1 MSTVQFPN
9 LNRPGDISG
18 PRHGLRLGFA
28 SAMRITLAVA
38 LCEIM
43 VSCGSKTE
51 LSPATGFP
59 GTNAPAA
66 AEPIKP
72 EFSKLMGKWER
83 PDGGYVLEIKSVD
96 SSGKVEAGYFNPNP
110 INVSRAAAL
119 REGGATKVFVELRD
133 ENYPGCTYS
142 LTYDPQNDQLFG
154 QYFQASM
161 QRTFDVVF
169 ARMK

>member
-1 MSTVQFPN
+1 MSTVRFPDFN
-9 LNRPGDISG
+9 GPGVKSG
-18 PRHGLRLGFA
+18 PRRGLRLGLA
-28 SAMRITLAVA
+28 GAIRMILAVA
-38 LCEIM
+38 LCEVV
-43 VSCGSKTE
+43 VSCGPKAQQA
-51 LSPATGFP
+51 PGAP
-59 GTNAPAA
+59 GTNTPSA
-66 AEPIKP
+66 AETIKP
-72 EFSKLMGKWER
+72 EFSKLLGNWER

-96 SSGKVEAGYFNPNP
+96 ASGKVEAGYFNPNP

-119 REGGATKVFVELRD
+119 REGGTTKVFIELRD